1 MSFKDSMIRGL
12 AMYGASAMAQH
23 SMGNP
28 KVLSDIINDAQ
39 KIAR

>member
-12 AMYGASAMAQH
+12 AMYGATTMAQ
-23 SMGNP
+23 STMGNA